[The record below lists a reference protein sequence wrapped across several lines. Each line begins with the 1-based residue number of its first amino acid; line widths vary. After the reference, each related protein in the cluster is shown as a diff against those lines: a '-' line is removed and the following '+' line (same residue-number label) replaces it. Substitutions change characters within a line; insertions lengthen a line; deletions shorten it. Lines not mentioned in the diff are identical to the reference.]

1 MNVDKRARTQATQ
14 KKVHACTF
22 KMVLCMH
29 TEVVRLAVVI
39 GQLDE

>member
-1 MNVDKRARTQATQ
+1 MDKRARTQATQ

-22 KMVLCMH
+22 KMVLCM
-29 TEVVRLAVVI
+29 VVRLAVVI

>member
-1 MNVDKRARTQATQ
+1 MDKRARTQATQ

-22 KMVLCMH
+22 KIMH